1 VQSLTQAGPVSKGRL
16 WTGRIISAL
25 VVLFL
30 LFDSITK
37 VLKVRVVLEASAQ
50 LGYPVNTI
58 VAIGI
63 ILLVCTVFYIIPQ
76 TAVLGTILLTG
87 YLGGAVAANLRIAS
101 PMFNTFFPIVFGV
114 LAWVGIF
121 LRESRLGALIPFR
134 TWRRREG
141 PKRQLKHAAGFVKA
155 KSRVAREELAGI
167 AVTDIA
173 KKIGFPFA
181 VGEKFRINFRLVES
195 GHRAAI
201 KAQAARGDHE
211 VGALE
216 RTIAEGCLMNQRR
229 IASENRAHV
238 AGGKKLGEF
247 FVKLRI
253 PGDNHSDRRSHRFLD
268 VGWRERRTE
277 PLLGLGRS

>member
-1 VQSLTQAGPVSKGRL
+1 MQSLTQAGPVSKGRL

-121 LRESRLGALIPFR
+121 LRESRLGVLIPFR
-134 TWRRREG
+134 T
-141 PKRQLKHAAGFVKA
+141 
-155 KSRVAREELAGI
+155 
-167 AVTDIA
+167 
-173 KKIGFPFA
+173 
-181 VGEKFRINFRLVES
+181 
-195 GHRAAI
+195 
-201 KAQAARGDHE
+201 
-211 VGALE
+211 
-216 RTIAEGCLMNQRR
+216 
-229 IASENRAHV
+229 
-238 AGGKKLGEF
+238 
-247 FVKLRI
+247 
-253 PGDNHSDRRSHRFLD
+253 
-268 VGWRERRTE
+268 
-277 PLLGLGRS
+277 